1 MRFQLRLRE
10 DQRKLSVL
18 KRALSPVCLLAVC
31 LFVGTVLEAS
41 AADVR
46 FGFVGTGGKAFAQKF
61 GVPYYALEG
70 NYHSSTGTLFSSVHP
85 DNDPPTGHK
94 VLRKVAKL
102 NVRTDSLGQSDA
114 QSEAAFEAYGQAL
127 VGWYLINGA
136 RPPKP
141 GFTWYVPPAT
151 ALAQAESTQIVATIR
166 REKQLVPPVT
176 GTVWEIGNEPN
187 FFPAILPAEYAALY
201 ANYHRIIKRE
211 DSTAKVA
218 FGPLFVLETGA
229 DFKLMTR
236 ELLTLKFTNAGA
248 LALLGQS
255 RFDSLMATV
264 DSVISGRIFSRST
277 VEYASQAFAAL
288 PPDVRPDYLSLH
300 VYPYDDRA
308 PALSKADIQAAVDSL
323 VIDLAGITGGKPVW
337 ITEFGNINPA
347 LTASVVAANMSDLI
361 DVFTS
366 NAAIGNLFY
375 YKATGSATLDFLAG
389 FGAGA
394 PANPLTRLAIDSAFS
409 PTDGNFSCSEL
420 NAIGLMYYQRAVGV
434 ACTDAV
440 HIGKSFSPAGHGYSG
455 VQVEGGRVLRFNLDR
470 TQRVRIEIRSLR
482 GERLYTSDKSMEPGS
497 HAVFLPEQEAVAVR
511 LLDLRIGAERATL
524 KLIP

>member
-1 MRFQLRLRE
+1 LT
-10 DQRKLSVL
+10 
-18 KRALSPVCLLAVC
+18 RAFSAVCLLAVY
-31 LFVGTVLEAS
+31 LFTGAAS
-41 AADVR
+41 AATAADAR

-70 NYHSSTGTLFSSVHP
+70 NYHSATGALFSSVNP
-85 DNDPPTGHK
+85 DNDPPAGHK

-114 QSEAAFEAYGQAL
+114 ESEAAFEAYGQAL
-127 VGWYLINGA
+127 VGWYSIVGA

-141 GFTWYVPPAT
+141 QLAVYVPNAM

-166 REKQLVPPVT
+166 REKQLVPPVA

-187 FFPAILPAEYAALY
+187 FFPAIQPAEYAAIY
-201 ANYHRIIKRE
+201 AHYHRIIKGE

-218 FGPLFVLETGA
+218 FGPLFILETGA

-236 ELLTLKFTNAGA
+236 ELLTVKFSNAGA
-248 LALLGQS
+248 LALLGQA

-264 DSVISGRIFSRST
+264 DSVLSERIFKLGT
-277 VEYASQAFAAL
+277 AEYASQAFAAL

-308 PALSKADIQAAVDSL
+308 PSLAKTDIQAAVDSL
-323 VIDLAGITGGKPVW
+323 VAKLAVITGGKPVW

-347 LTASVVAANMSDLI
+347 LTASAVAANMSDLI

-366 NAAIGNLFY
+366 NAGIGNLFY
-375 YKATGSATLDFLAG
+375 YKATGSATLEFLAG

-394 PANPLTRLAIDSAFS
+394 PANPLTRLATDSAFS
-409 PTDGNFSCSEL
+409 PADGNFSCSEL
-420 NAIGLMYYQRAVGV
+420 NAIGQMYYQRVAGA
-434 ACTDAV
+434 ACTDV
-440 HIGKSFSPAGHGYSG
+440 VRIGKSLSSSGRGSHGAR
-455 VQVEGGRVLRFNLDR
+455 VEGGRLVRFNLER
-470 TQRVRIEIRSLR
+470 AERVRLEIRGLN
-482 GERLYTSDKSMEPGS
+482 GERLFRSDKTMGPGS
-497 HAVFLPEQEAVAVR
+497 HAIVLPTLEAEAVR
-511 LLDLRIGAERATL
+511 LLDLRIGAEREVL
-524 KLIP
+524 KLVP